1 MEEWQ
6 AKLLA
11 RGATILAT
19 PLVAWLASKLP
30 GLDQVSATTTFVAI
44 FSGGMMW
51 SCKHVAD
58 MEWFKSLFGGAAS
71 LPPVQTARALLEHP
85 EIRDAIREL
94 MKAELDAHPALQP
107 TPMQKLVGN
116 PARPAAPP
124 VS

>member
-6 AKLLA
+6 AKLIA
-11 RGATILAT
+11 RAASIIAAPIVAFLAT
-19 PLVAWLASKLP
+19 KIP
-30 GLDQVSATTTFVAI
+30 GLDQHAADVTFAAI
-44 FSGGMMW
+44 ASGGLMW

-71 LPPVQTARALLEHP
+71 LPPVQTARALLQHP

-94 MKAELDAHPALQP
+94 MKAELDAHPALQK
-107 TPMQKLVGN
+107 Q
-116 PARPAAPP
+116 PAEP